1 MIGFIIRSIGMYK
14 DGKGVLDNPAEG
26 AGDIAYDFVKPLMA
40 LGTIV
45 TWILSIV
52 GFLGGY
58 ALGDATVFKVI
69 FWVGLVLFIIVRVMG
84 WIMRTVFR
92 ATAGV
97 FTNTTEDIIV
107 KVKEIQKEP

>member
-26 AGDIAYDFVKPLMA
+26 AGDIAYDFVKPLVA

-45 TWILSIV
+45 TWVLSIV
-52 GFLGGY
+52 GFLAGY

-69 FWVGLVLFIIVRVMG
+69 FWVAFALFIAVRIMG
-84 WIMRTVFR
+84 WILRKIFR
-92 ATAGV
+92 ATAGA
-97 FTNTTEDIIV
+97 FTYTGEDIVAKI
-107 KVKEIQKEP
+107 KEIQK